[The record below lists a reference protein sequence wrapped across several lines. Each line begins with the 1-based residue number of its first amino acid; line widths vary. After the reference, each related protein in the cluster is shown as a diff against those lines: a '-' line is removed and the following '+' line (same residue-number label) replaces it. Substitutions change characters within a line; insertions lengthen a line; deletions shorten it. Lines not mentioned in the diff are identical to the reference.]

1 MPKKPAQP
9 PTTLVEIKRH
19 GTIFS
24 PCRYINAG
32 DNICYILG
40 DCGEEIYHDIKE
52 IMKTDMRDKVITTVL
67 NIDVEGNF
75 AIGLRIEN
83 KVKAKSKKKK

>member
-1 MPKKPAQP
+1 MRKKPTQP
-9 PTTLVEIKRH
+9 DLAIEVKRH
-19 GTIFS
+19 NSIFS

-32 DNICYILG
+32 DGICYILG

-52 IMKTDMRDKVITTVL
+52 IMKTDMRNKVVTMVL

-83 KVKAKSKKKK
+83 KAKAKSKKK